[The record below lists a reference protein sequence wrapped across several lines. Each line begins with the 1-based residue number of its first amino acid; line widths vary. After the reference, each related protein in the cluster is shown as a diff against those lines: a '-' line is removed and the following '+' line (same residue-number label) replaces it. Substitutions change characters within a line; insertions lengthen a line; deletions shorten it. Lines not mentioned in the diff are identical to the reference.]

1 LINILNQL
9 NKKIIMTKEIKPIID
24 EIYWKIYQIYK
35 PPYSYNFVI
44 HEIFHFNSLTCMD
57 FLTTRS
63 PYDQLKKA
71 YIYLPE
77 RIIQNS
83 SSNIFIKNKN
93 MLIKKE
99 IPFIQIVDG
108 YKWIANKEII
118 ITELKNCEN
127 NILQ

>member
-1 LINILNQL
+1 
-9 NKKIIMTKEIKPIID
+9 
-24 EIYWKIYQIYK
+24 
-35 PPYSYNFVI
+35 
-44 HEIFHFNSLTCMD
+44 MD

-83 SSNIFIKNKN
+83 SSDIFIKNKN